1 MLTAIV
7 IGKRWGEMLDKN
19 AVWKVNLYTLWVTQ
33 ALVNMGMGLVIPFIP
48 YYLEEMAVMSTA
60 QLNFY
65 TGLSS
70 TLPAAAQAIAS
81 PLWGHLS
88 DRYGRKLMLVRAMI
102 CAVIVLFFMGIVNTV
117 SIFLVLR
124 VLQGIFTGTIPSAM
138 ALVSAHTPE
147 DKMSYALGFMT
158 SSNFLGYA
166 IGPVVGSVV
175 CEVLGYEA
183 CFYFGAAV
191 IAVGT
196 VFVIALVKEDPTTYG
211 LKLIEARKAA
221 KLAGGSKVGLW
232 TANFV
237 MTLIVILI
245 IRIGRTIFSPFIA
258 LFVRDMIGGM
268 DGATRYTGF
277 VNMATCIA
285 TAVSSVT
292 LTRFGDRYD
301 KFKLASMLSV
311 VTLVISAFLP
321 FSHTIW
327 LFIGV
332 YALYYFVI
340 GAIEPVL
347 TSGLSEKADPGQR
360 GALFGITASV
370 NSVGMMI
377 SPMIGASVS
386 TAFSLQA
393 LPIVVSIFAL
403 AQVIFLVAEGM
414 IKKKKPE
421 DGENSGADA

>member
-1 MLTAIV
+1 
-7 IGKRWGEMLDKN
+7 
-19 AVWKVNLYTLWVTQ
+19 
-33 ALVNMGMGLVIPFIP
+33 
-48 YYLEEMAVMSTA
+48 
-60 QLNFY
+60 
-65 TGLSS
+65 
-70 TLPAAAQAIAS
+70 
-81 PLWGHLS
+81 
-88 DRYGRKLMLVRAMI
+88 
-102 CAVIVLFFMGIVNTV
+102 
-117 SIFLVLR
+117 
-124 VLQGIFTGTIPSAM
+124 
-138 ALVSAHTPE
+138 
-147 DKMSYALGFMT
+147 
-158 SSNFLGYA
+158 
-166 IGPVVGSVV
+166 
-175 CEVLGYEA
+175 
-183 CFYFGAAV
+183 
-191 IAVGT
+191 
-196 VFVIALVKEDPTTYG
+196 
-211 LKLIEARKAA
+211 
-221 KLAGGSKVGLW
+221 
-232 TANFV
+232 
-237 MTLIVILI
+237 
-245 IRIGRTIFSPFIA
+245 
-258 LFVRDMIGGM
+258 
-268 DGATRYTGF
+268 
-277 VNMATCIA
+277 
-285 TAVSSVT
+285 
-292 LTRFGDRYD
+292 
-301 KFKLASMLSV
+301 MLSV

>member
-1 MLTAIV
+1 MV
-7 IGKRWGEMLDKN
+7 DKN

-81 PLWGHLS
+81 PFWGSLS

-102 CAVIVLFFMGIVNTV
+102 CAVLALFFMGLANTV
-117 SIFLVLR
+117 IVFLVLR
-124 VLQGIFTGTIPSAM
+124 VFQGIFTGTIPSAM

-147 DKMSYALGFMT
+147 EKMSYALGFMT

-175 CEVLGYEA
+175 CELLGYEA

-191 IAVGT
+191 IALGT
-196 VFVIALVKEDPTTYG
+196 VFVFVLVKEDSSTYG
-211 LKLIEARKAA
+211 AALIEARRAA
-221 KLAGGSKVGLW
+221 KSANAENGGKGKVGLW

-237 MTLIVILI
+237 MTLIALLI
-245 IRIGRTIFSPFIA
+245 IRIGRSIFSPFIA

-277 VNMATCIA
+277 VNMATCVA

-292 LTRFGDRYD
+292 LTRLGDRYD
-301 KFKLASMLSV
+301 KFKLASILSV
-311 VTLVISAFLP
+311 VTLVIAAFLP

-347 TSGLSEKADPGQR
+347 TSGLSEEADPGQR

-386 TAFSLQA
+386 TAFSLRA
-393 LPIVVSIFAL
+393 IPVVVPLFAL
-403 AQVIFLVAEGM
+403 AQVIFLIVEGT

-421 DGENSGADA
+421 DGTNCLDS

>member
-1 MLTAIV
+1 MV
-7 IGKRWGEMLDKN
+7 DKN

-81 PLWGHLS
+81 PFWGSLS

-102 CAVIVLFFMGIVNTV
+102 CAVLALFFMGLANTV
-117 SIFLVLR
+117 IVFLVLR
-124 VLQGIFTGTIPSAM
+124 VFQGIFTGTIPSAM

-147 DKMSYALGFMT
+147 EKMSYALGFMT

-175 CEVLGYEA
+175 CELLGYEA

-191 IAVGT
+191 IALGT
-196 VFVIALVKEDPTTYG
+196 VFVFVLVKEDSSTYG
-211 LKLIEARKAA
+211 AALIEARRAA
-221 KLAGGSKVGLW
+221 KSANAENGGKSKVGLW

-237 MTLIVILI
+237 MTLIALLI
-245 IRIGRTIFSPFIA
+245 IRIGRSIFSPFIA

-277 VNMATCIA
+277 VNMATCVA

-292 LTRFGDRYD
+292 LTRLGDRYD
-301 KFKLASMLSV
+301 KFKLASILSV
-311 VTLVISAFLP
+311 VTLVIAAFLP

-347 TSGLSEKADPGQR
+347 TSGLSEEADPGQR

-386 TAFSLQA
+386 TAFSLRA
-393 LPIVVSIFAL
+393 IPVVVPLFAL
-403 AQVIFLVAEGM
+403 AQVIFLIVEGT

-421 DGENSGADA
+421 DGTNCLDS

>member
-1 MLTAIV
+1 MI
-7 IGKRWGEMLDKN
+7 DKN

-81 PLWGHLS
+81 PFWGSLS

-102 CAVIVLFFMGIVNTV
+102 CAVLALFFMGLANTV
-117 SIFLVLR
+117 IVFLVLR
-124 VLQGIFTGTIPSAM
+124 VFQGIFTGTIPSAM

-147 DKMSYALGFMT
+147 EKMSYALGFMT

-175 CEVLGYEA
+175 CELLGYEA

-191 IAVGT
+191 IALGT
-196 VFVIALVKEDPTTYG
+196 VFVFVLVKEDSSTYG
-211 LKLIEARKAA
+211 AALIEARRAA
-221 KLAGGSKVGLW
+221 KSANAENGGKSKVGLW

-237 MTLIVILI
+237 MTLIALLI
-245 IRIGRTIFSPFIA
+245 IRIGRSIFSPFIA

-277 VNMATCIA
+277 VNMATCVA

-292 LTRFGDRYD
+292 LTRLGDRYD
-301 KFKLASMLSV
+301 KFKLASILSV
-311 VTLVISAFLP
+311 VTLVIAAFLP

-347 TSGLSEKADPGQR
+347 TSGLSEEADPGQR

-386 TAFSLQA
+386 TAFSLRA
-393 LPIVVSIFAL
+393 IPVVVPLFAL
-403 AQVIFLVAEGM
+403 AQVIFLIVEGM

-421 DGENSGADA
+421 DGTNCLDS

>member
-1 MLTAIV
+1 MI
-7 IGKRWGEMLDKN
+7 DKN

-81 PLWGHLS
+81 PFWGSLS

-102 CAVIVLFFMGIVNTV
+102 CAVLALFFMGLANTAIV
-117 SIFLVLR
+117 FLVLR
-124 VLQGIFTGTIPSAM
+124 VFQGIFTGTIPSAM

-147 DKMSYALGFMT
+147 EKMSYALGFMT

-175 CEVLGYEA
+175 CELLGYEA

-191 IAVGT
+191 IALGT
-196 VFVIALVKEDPTTYG
+196 VFVFVLVKEDSSTYG
-211 LKLIEARKAA
+211 AALIEARRATKRANA
-221 KLAGGSKVGLW
+221 ENGGKSKVGLW

-237 MTLIVILI
+237 MTLIALLI
-245 IRIGRTIFSPFIA
+245 IRIGRSIFSPFIA

-277 VNMATCIA
+277 VNMATCVA

-292 LTRFGDRYD
+292 LTRLGDRYD
-301 KFKLASMLSV
+301 KFKLASILSV
-311 VTLVISAFLP
+311 VTLVIAAFLP

-347 TSGLSEKADPGQR
+347 TSGLSEEADPGQR

-386 TAFSLQA
+386 TAFSLRA
-393 LPIVVSIFAL
+393 IPVVVPLFAL
-403 AQVIFLVAEGM
+403 AQVIFLIVEGM

-421 DGENSGADA
+421 DGTNCLDS

>member
-175 CEVLGYEA
+175 CEALGYEA

-237 MTLIVILI
+237 MTLIVLLI

-292 LTRFGDRYD
+292 LTRLGDRYD

-421 DGENSGADA
+421 DGENSGAEV